1 MITEEN
7 KVILKGYI
15 QNIGYSHT
23 INDVEYNK
31 AQLIV
36 KKDNGREDIINL
48 MFKKFSNP
56 YNDGD
61 YVELMGNLRSF
72 SKRLPEGKNSV
83 TLYVFTY
90 FDKPSIE
97 DADED
102 TVNQVFLNS
111 RICKI
116 EELNKT
122 KTGKSNIHFIL
133 ANNIKTNNG
142 KLNSYIPS
150 VAWGKIALQFA
161 KKSVN
166 NDIIAIGQLHSR
178 EYKKVLPDGDFELK
192 IAHELLVTDFIP
204 VECTDEI

>member
-72 SKRLPEGKNSV
+72 SKRLPDGKNSV

-90 FDKPSIE
+90 FDKPTTE
-97 DADED
+97 DVDENI
-102 TVNQVFLNS
+102 VNQIFLNS

-133 ANNIKTNNG
+133 ANNIKTNN
-142 KLNSYIPS
+142 
-150 VAWGKIALQFA
+150 
-161 KKSVN
+161 
-166 NDIIAIGQLHSR
+166 
-178 EYKKVLPDGDFELK
+178 
-192 IAHELLVTDFIP
+192 
-204 VECTDEI
+204 